1 MPQTSLADY
10 SSARVKNVTNTSE
23 VTCFI
28 SLDTEGKQQKS
39 SLAMAQVQQPN
50 KPASA
55 FVS

>member
-10 SSARVKNVTNTSE
+10 SSARVKNVTSTSE
-23 VTCFI
+23 GTCLI
-28 SLDTEGKQQKS
+28 SLDTEGKS
-39 SLAMAQVQQPN
+39 SLAMAQVQQPY